1 MTYYRVCNQINTTV
15 SLVQQELVTLTEH
28 LRSPPVFSRVRITRS
43 SLVLCVMFGR
53 SLFVPFLLAIVLSV
67 LLRFKDF
74 DYPFSIIKFF
84 LSHANV
90 SSTLRDERESNIS
103 CDRFWLHNQIK
114 IQISNKDTAKDL
126 ITMRGAVGGCTTFC
140 KTGKKRFFQFIFEHF
155 ASQFMNL
162 LELIITQLQNNHYFN
177 TSEYSFDLKKGRN

>member
-1 MTYYRVCNQINTTV
+1 MP
-15 SLVQQELVTLTEH
+15 LVQQELVTLTEH

-103 CDRFWLHNQIK
+103 CDRFWLHN
-114 IQISNKDTAKDL
+114 
-126 ITMRGAVGGCTTFC
+126 
-140 KTGKKRFFQFIFEHF
+140 
-155 ASQFMNL
+155 
-162 LELIITQLQNNHYFN
+162 
-177 TSEYSFDLKKGRN
+177 